1 MRGWIPGRPVLLG
14 AVLGLALLSGV
25 TACGDGDDPAP
36 TVGSGGTDGGG
47 TDGGAAPTGGPG
59 TGAPAGGVGT
69 VTVTADGKRYEFATD
84 DCSTV
89 EVPAKIFSLST
100 AEADIE
106 LSLPHDPGPFDQD
119 TDGVTVPLTL
129 GGADETYQTVAFTG
143 QRTEDG
149 ASTSGSLS
157 GTARRATTGQQVE
170 FSVDFACP
178 LVRG

>member
-1 MRGWIPGRPVLLG
+1 MREWISGRPVPLVS

-25 TACGDGDDPAP
+25 TACGADPAP
-36 TVGSGGTDGGG
+36 STGSDGTGSGAT
-47 TDGGAAPTGGPG
+47 PTGSAPAA
-59 TGAPAGGVGT
+59 GAPAGGTGT
-69 VTVTADGKRYEFATD
+69 VTVTADGKKYEFSTD

-100 AEADIE
+100 TDATIE

-119 TDGVTVPLTL
+119 SDGTTVPLTL

-149 ASTSGSLS
+149 DRTSGKLG
-157 GTARRATTGQQVE
+157 GTAKRATTGQEVE
-170 FSVDFACP
+170 FSIDFDCP